1 MKKIIILLSTFLIIF
16 NQSLSCYSMSNKSA
30 LDDIKYE
37 YYNVIKK
44 NLSKYHLQTKT
55 NNNSG
60 TSEISK
66 VYSDNG
72 YIKFISRSRT
82 SNSGKY
88 IEEVYI
94 TDNGNKFLYTEE
106 HIKAKVKQKRY
117 YYNNCGELIRYID
130 ENGRQSDY

>member
-1 MKKIIILLSTFLIIF
+1 MKKKMILFCIF
-16 NQSLSCYSMSNKSA
+16 ISMFCQSLSCYPMSNKKVI
-30 LDDIKYE
+30 DDIKYE

-55 NNNSG
+55 NNVSG

-94 TDNGNKFLYTEE
+94 TDNGNKFLYIEE